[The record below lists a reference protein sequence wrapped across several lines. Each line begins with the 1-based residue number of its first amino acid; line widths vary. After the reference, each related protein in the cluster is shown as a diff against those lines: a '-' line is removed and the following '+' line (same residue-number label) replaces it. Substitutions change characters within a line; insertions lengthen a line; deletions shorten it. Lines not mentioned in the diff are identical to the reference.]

1 LNIALAMLLVGHLGA
16 RGLGIA
22 LTLAYTAAAIAAIA
36 LLSRRLGGIDFGRF
50 LPAVGRAVALSVVM
64 AVAIAAVEA
73 AFGPMSGLGL
83 LLEVLACVI
92 VAAAVYVG
100 GAGVGSMFGG
110 SGRGRRTGG

>member
-1 LNIALAMLLVGHLGA
+1 
-16 RGLGIA
+16 
-22 LTLAYTAAAIAAIA
+22 
-36 LLSRRLGGIDFGRF
+36 
-50 LPAVGRAVALSVVM
+50 
-64 AVAIAAVEA
+64 
-73 AFGPMSGLGL
+73 MSGLGL